1 MQNQYRS
8 PSVQVNWRSGNFE
21 NNLHPCGKFGP
32 KSSKFFSLKEM
43 TQVHSLSLR
52 STPEHKFLALR
63 NEETV
68 WETKCSNVFPMETDS
83 CLLLLFLICVIL
95 VFLMECCNRSSLKP
109 ERPMCDGCPF
119 ASPLFRRL
127 AGRGS
132 FFRGFP
138 FRWALQLTV
147 SLARCLTYTMS
158 CLFFAAL
165 WLHRSQSVLLQG
177 IQPAKD
183 INLICY
189 KTLPTKSVTCLQVG
203 PRPLSARRLYL
214 QDPTNPTLHFPM
226 KIYSTN
232 NEETLSLLLH
242 IYVGGAMLFNNL
254 KYNKVV

>member
-1 MQNQYRS
+1 MR
-8 PSVQVNWRSGNFE
+8 
-21 NNLHPCGKFGP
+21 PCGKFGP
-32 KSSKFFSLKEM
+32 KSSKFSSLKEM

-52 STPEHKFLALR
+52 LTPEHKFLASR
-63 NEETV
+63 NEATV
-68 WETKCSNVFPMETDS
+68 WETKCSNLFLMETDS
-83 CLLLLFLICVIL
+83 CLLLLLLICVFL

-109 ERPMCDGCPF
+109 ERPMCEGRPF
-119 ASPLFRRL
+119 ASTLFRRL

-138 FRWALQLTV
+138 FRWSLQWTV
-147 SLARCLTYTMS
+147 SLARCLTYTVS
-158 CLFFAAL
+158 CLLFTAL

-203 PRPLSARRLYL
+203 PRPLSGRRLYL
-214 QDPTNPTLHFPM
+214 QDATNPALHFPM
-226 KIYSTN
+226 KMYSTN
-232 NEETLSLLLH
+232 TGETLSLLLH
-242 IYVGGAMLFNNL
+242 IYVGGAMVFNHL